1 MSKEKTKI
9 YKGDYG
15 YIKEQRKI
23 EIIKTMIL
31 LALPIALYLIGFIST
46 GSNKN
51 LLTFAAVL
59 GCLPMARSA
68 VSMVLFIRA
77 KDCCSEE
84 TFKKIVSA
92 GVAMTY
98 YDLYYTSYK
107 KNYPVAAELLK
118 RGCFIALTESE
129 DVSEEDFEA
138 HFKEIFKN
146 CGYENVTVKL
156 FKDTDKFIE
165 RARELN
171 ALEYDDKDYAFLLEN
186 ILSVAI

>member
-1 MSKEKTKI
+1 MSKDKTKI

-23 EIIKTMIL
+23 EVIKTIIL
-31 LALPIALYLIGFIST
+31 LALPIALYVIGFIST

-68 VSMVLFIRA
+68 VSMILFMRA
-77 KDCCSEE
+77 KECCKEE

-98 YDLYYTSYK
+98 YDLYFTSYK
-107 KNYPVAAELLK
+107 KNYPVAALLLK
-118 RGCFIALTESE
+118 RGCLIALTEAQ
-129 DVSEEDFEA
+129 DLSEEDFEA
-138 HFKEIFKN
+138 HFKEVFKN
-146 CGYENVTVKL
+146 CGYEGVTVKL

-165 RARELN
+165 RARELS
-171 ALEYDDKDYAFLLEN
+171 ALEDDGKDYVFLLEN

>member
-1 MSKEKTKI
+1 MSKEKAKI

-23 EIIKTMIL
+23 EIIKTLIL

-92 GVAMTY
+92 GVAMTKY
-98 YDLYYTSYK
+98 ADP
-107 KNYPVAAELLK
+107 PV
-118 RGCFIALTESE
+118 TW
-129 DVSEEDFEA
+129 
-138 HFKEIFKN
+138 
-146 CGYENVTVKL
+146 
-156 FKDTDKFIE
+156 
-165 RARELN
+165 
-171 ALEYDDKDYAFLLEN
+171 
-186 ILSVAI
+186 

>member
-1 MSKEKTKI
+1 MKKKENKI

-23 EIIKTMIL
+23 EIIKTLIL
-31 LALPIALYLIGFIST
+31 LALPIALYIIGFVST

-77 KDCCSEE
+77 KECCSEE
-84 TFKKIVSA
+84 TFKQIVSA

-118 RGCFIALTESE
+118 RGCFIALTESD
-129 DVSEEDFEA
+129 DVS
-138 HFKEIFKN
+138 
-146 CGYENVTVKL
+146 
-156 FKDTDKFIE
+156 
-165 RARELN
+165 
-171 ALEYDDKDYAFLLEN
+171 AFSN
-186 ILSVAI
+186 ILIESAETDNLLGLLVDYS

>member
-1 MSKEKTKI
+1 MSKEKAKI

-171 ALEYDDKDYAFLLEN
+171 ALEDDGKDYAFLLEN

>member
-1 MSKEKTKI
+1 VSKEKAKI

-23 EIIKTMIL
+23 EIIKTLIL

-171 ALEYDDKDYAFLLEN
+171 ALEDDGKDYAFLLEN